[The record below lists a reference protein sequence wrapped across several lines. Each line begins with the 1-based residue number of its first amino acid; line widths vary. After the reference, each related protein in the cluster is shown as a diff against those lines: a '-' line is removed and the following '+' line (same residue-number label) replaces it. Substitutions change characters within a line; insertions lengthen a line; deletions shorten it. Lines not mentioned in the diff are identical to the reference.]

1 MDRAH
6 ILGQLPGEATFSS
19 GQTGKTYEHVPAGIA
34 PRDHRLYESRSDTT
48 FEAHYSIGDLAKQWR
63 LGRETVR
70 LLVKDEPG
78 VLKIRMGRRKAL
90 TRYSVPESVA
100 RRVHTK
106 LFNPAA

>member
-1 MDRAH
+1 MSSIQLRA
-6 ILGQLPGEATFSS
+6 QES
-19 GQTGKTYEHVPAGIA
+19 GQAQL
-34 PRDHRLYESRSDTT
+34 DST
-48 FEAHYSIGDLAKQWR
+48 FEVHYTIGDLARQWR

-78 VLKIRMGRRKAL
+78 VLKIRMGLRKSM

-106 LFNPAA
+106 LFNPAS

>member
-1 MDRAH
+1 M
-6 ILGQLPGEATFSS
+6 Q
-19 GQTGKTYEHVPAGIA
+19 V
-34 PRDHRLYESRSDTT
+34 DTT
-48 FEAHYSIGDLAKQWR
+48 FEMHYSIGDLAKQWR

-78 VLKIRMGRRKAL
+78 VLKIRMGRQKTM

-106 LFNPAA
+106 LFNPVLIASMVGTEHQRKGDKR

>member
-1 MDRAH
+1 M
-6 ILGQLPGEATFSS
+6 LPGTIPRSEYR
-19 GQTGKTYEHVPAGIA
+19 QTSV
-34 PRDHRLYESRSDTT
+34 DTT
-48 FEAHYSIGDLAKQWR
+48 FETHYSIGDLSKQWR
-63 LGRETVR
+63 IGRETVR

-78 VLKIRMGRRKAL
+78 VVKIRMGRCKAM